1 MLWVVRPLSGT
12 LMTHAE
18 LQRLYDE
25 HAQALYAFL
34 LGLTRCEADTK
45 DLLQDVFVRLAR
57 SPECLQGVF
66 SERGYLI
73 RLAHNLV
80 VDMARRRGVRE
91 RGGERLGAEVAGLF
105 SKGPD
110 EDSAA
115 FREGLDHALGQLP
128 EEQRAV
134 VQLKLWEGL
143 TFEAVAEALDIS
155 PNTAASRYRYGIDKL
170 REVLRPLYSEIR

>member
-1 MLWVVRPLSGT
+1 
-12 LMTHAE
+12 MTHTE

-57 SPECLQGVF
+57 SPECLQGVV

-73 RLAHNLV
+73 RLAHNLF

-91 RGGERLGAEVAGLF
+91 RGGERLEAELAGLF

-115 FREGLDHALGQLP
+115 FRESLDRALGQLP
-128 EEQRAV
+128 QEQRAV
-134 VQLKLWEGL
+134 VHLKLWQGL
-143 TFEAVAEALDIS
+143 TFEAIAEALDIS
-155 PNTAASRYRYGIDKL
+155 PNTAASRYRYGVDKL